1 MKKHDRDAL
10 KLALEQARGESAG
23 RAQQIDS
30 MLKDRDRS
38 WESVAS
44 FASSCCQSRNLK
56 LDPWDRPPC
65 RVSEDDDDEIN
76 ADAVQLLREM
86 LAVGVSRYAPDPLTA
101 LAEPVTPLA
110 LGKTP

>member
-44 FASSCCQSRNLK
+44 FASSCCQS
-56 LDPWDRPPC
+56 
-65 RVSEDDDDEIN
+65 
-76 ADAVQLLREM
+76 
-86 LAVGVSRYAPDPLTA
+86 
-101 LAEPVTPLA
+101 
-110 LGKTP
+110 